1 MLKKIILIIFL
12 SINLIEPLFAATK
25 EEIINN
31 LIKTKNL
38 TFDFKQTIDKKTEE
52 GNCIIEYP
60 KKIYCLYNNFNKKIM
75 VSNGKSLVIKNQ
87 TNNQYYRYPLKRTPL
102 ELILDKNYL
111 INQIKNVK
119 GRIVDNKY
127 FNFTLVNND
136 NKINIFFDNQT
147 LNLIGWQ
154 TEDIYQ
160 NLVITFMS
168 KIKVN
173 QKIDKNVFKLPQM
186 NWAISFFRISD
197 LKTVIPLDK

>member
-1 MLKKIILIIFL
+1 MLKKIFLIFFFL
-12 SINLIEPLFAATK
+12 LNIVEYSHASVK
-25 EEIINN
+25 DKIINN

-38 TFDFKQTIDKKTEE
+38 TFEFKQTINEKTEE

-87 TNNQYYRYPLKRTPL
+87 TNNQYYRYLLKRTPL

-111 INQIKNVK
+111 INQIKNVE

-186 NWAISFFRISD
+186 N
-197 LKTVIPLDK
+197 

>member
-1 MLKKIILIIFL
+1 MLKKIILIFFFL
-12 SINLIEPLFAATK
+12 LNIIQPLYASIK
-25 EEIINN
+25 EKIINN
-31 LIKTKNL
+31 LIKTDNL

-52 GNCIIEYP
+52 GSCIIEYP
-60 KKIYCLYNNFNKKIM
+60 KKIFCLYNNFNKKIM

-111 INQIKNVK
+111 INQIENLE

-127 FNFTLVNND
+127 FNFTLVNSD

-160 NLVITFMS
+160 NLAITFMS
-168 KIKVN
+168 KIKIN
-173 QKIDKNVFKLPQM
+173 QKIDKNIFKLPQM
-186 NWAISFFRISD
+186 N
-197 LKTVIPLDK
+197 

>member
-1 MLKKIILIIFL
+1 MTKKIIVISLFFSFL
-12 SINLIEPLFAATK
+12 NPLQAALK
-25 EEIINN
+25 EEIILN
-31 LIKTKNL
+31 LKKTNNL

-111 INQIKNVK
+111 INQIKNVE

-186 NWAISFFRISD
+186 N
-197 LKTVIPLDK
+197 

>member
-1 MLKKIILIIFL
+1 MTKKIIVISLFF
-12 SINLIEPLFAATK
+12 SFFNPLQAALK
-25 EEIINN
+25 EEIILN
-31 LIKTKNL
+31 LKKTNNL

-111 INQIKNVK
+111 INQIKNLE

-127 FNFTLVNND
+127 FNFTIVNNG

-186 NWAISFFRISD
+186 N
-197 LKTVIPLDK
+197 

>member
-1 MLKKIILIIFL
+1 MVKKTIAIFL
-12 SINLIEPLFAATK
+12 FFNLFNPLQAALK
-25 EEIINN
+25 EEIILN
-31 LIKTKNL
+31 LKKTNNL

-52 GNCIIEYP
+52 GSCIIEYP

-111 INQIKNVK
+111 INQIKNME
-119 GRIVDNKY
+119 GRFVNDKY
-127 FNFTLVNND
+127 FNFTIVNND

-168 KIKVN
+168 KIKIN
-173 QKIDKNVFKLPQM
+173 QKIDKNIFKLPQM
-186 NWAISFFRISD
+186 N
-197 LKTVIPLDK
+197 

>member
-1 MLKKIILIIFL
+1 MIKKTIVIFL
-12 SINLIEPLFAATK
+12 FFIFFNPLNATIKEQIISNLE
-25 EEIINN
+25 
-31 LIKTKNL
+31 KTNNL
-38 TFDFKQTIDKKTEE
+38 TFNFKQTIDEKSEE
-52 GNCIIEYP
+52 GSCIIEYP
-60 KKIYCLYNNFNKKIM
+60 KKIYCLYDNFNKKIM

-87 TNNQYYRYPLKRTPL
+87 TNNQFYLYPLKKTPL

-111 INQIKNVK
+111 INQIKNLE
-119 GRIVDNKY
+119 GRIIDNKY
-127 FNFTLVNND
+127 LNFTISNNN

-160 NLVITFMS
+160 NLVITFIS

-186 NWAISFFRISD
+186 N
-197 LKTVIPLDK
+197 